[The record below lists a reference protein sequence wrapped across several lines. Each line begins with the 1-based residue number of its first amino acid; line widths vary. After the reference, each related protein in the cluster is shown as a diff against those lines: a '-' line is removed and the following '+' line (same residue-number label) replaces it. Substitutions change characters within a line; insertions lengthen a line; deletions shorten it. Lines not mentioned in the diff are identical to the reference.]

1 MLAQN
6 VEKSMATTTPKAFLI
21 DLDGTLYFKNEPYP
35 KAVQT
40 VRYLRQEGYQ
50 IRFLTNITAKTPKML
65 HGQMCAMGFD
75 VDEREIFNAS
85 YACLLYLR
93 SQPRAR
99 CYFMVDDAVKA
110 YFKEIPTHN
119 DSPDFVV
126 VGDYGHRF
134 DFNSLN
140 RAFRLLMGGAELIAL
155 QKSPYWISPE
165 GMFLDC
171 GAFAALLE
179 YASNKTAALMG
190 KPSELFFKIALDDL
204 QLSPS
209 EVVVVGDDIATD
221 ILGAERM
228 GLRSVLVRTGK
239 FQPNQVENPTAKPTW
254 EVDSI
259 SSLLQMF

>member
-1 MLAQN
+1 
-6 VEKSMATTTPKAFLI
+6 MATASPRAFLI
-21 DLDGTLYFKNEPYP
+21 DLDGTLCIKNEPYP

-40 VRYLRQEGYQ
+40 VGYLRKEGYQ
-50 IRFLTNITAKTPKML
+50 VRFLTNITAKTPKVL
-65 HGQMCAMGFD
+65 HKQMCALGFD
-75 VDEREIFNAS
+75 VYESEIFNAS

-99 CYFMVDDAVKA
+99 CHFMVDDAVKA
-110 YFKEIPTHN
+110 YFNEMPTDI

-134 DFNSLN
+134 DFSSLN
-140 RAFRLLMGGAELIAL
+140 HAFRLLMNGAELIAL

-165 GMFLDC
+165 GMYLDC

-179 YASNKTAALMG
+179 YASNKTAKIMG

-204 QLSPS
+204 KLPTS
-209 EVVVVGDDIATD
+209 EVIVVGDDITTD
-221 ILGAERM
+221 ILGAARM

-239 FQPNQVENPTAKPTW
+239 FHPNQLDNPSANPTW
-254 EVDSI
+254 VVDSI
-259 SSLLQMF
+259 SDLLQIF